1 MTIEILLRT
10 DRSIAGATRAVLDKM
25 LGTGWENID
34 APEDGRVEVDCLN
47 GETGEEWG
55 FESPQVTAMDA
66 FTRIK
71 DAPTTV
77 RVKVGLR
84 SGHLIL
90 FPGFVALS
98 RPEDD
103 FDEYAEDPRAKA
115 IIQREAFELGR
126 AFAAKELI
134 IAGDAATDFLGTDA
148 TTWDG
153 LKQVLKDEEVPH
165 RVLAVPPKPSPPP
178 PA

>member
-25 LGTGWENID
+25 VGTGWENID
-34 APEDGRVEVDCLN
+34 GPEDGRVEVDCLN

-55 FESPQVTAMDA
+55 FEAPQTSAMEA
-66 FTRIK
+66 FTQIK

-84 SGHLIL
+84 RGHLIL

-98 RPEDD
+98 RPDD
-103 FDEYAEDPRAKA
+103 DYDEYCEDPRAKA

-134 IAGDAATDFLGTDA
+134 IAGDAATDFLGTEA

-153 LKQVLKDEEVPH
+153 LKEVLLEEEVPH
-165 RVLAVPPKPSPPP
+165 RVIAVPPKP
-178 PA
+178 PAPTP

>member
-10 DRSIAGATRAVLDKM
+10 DRSIAGATRAVLDRM
-25 LGTGWENID
+25 TGGGFENID
-34 APEDGRVEVDCLN
+34 APEDGVIEVDCLN

-55 FESPQVTAMDA
+55 FLAPETSAMDA
-66 FTRIK
+66 FSRIK

-77 RVKVGLR
+77 RVKVSLR
-84 SGHLIL
+84 SGHIIL

-103 FDEYAEDPRAKA
+103 YDEYAEDPRARH

-126 AFAAKELI
+126 SFAAKELI
-134 IAGDAATDFLGTDA
+134 VAGDAATDFLGTEA

-153 LKQVLKDEEVPH
+153 LKAVLEEEEVPH
-165 RVLAVPPKPSPPP
+165 RVLAVPPKTP
-178 PA
+178 PAP